1 MAVRVSA
8 PAASADGRQ
17 GGPSDPA
24 EGGSGWRYSFTH
36 MQSPGARPKRI
47 HVWLGGHRNPF
58 RQHGTFDGAPLA
70 MPPTARTPARASAP
84 RPAQPRK
91 PRRDTPTLAA
101 RFSARLP
108 I

>member
-47 HVWLGGHRNPF
+47 HVWLGGDRNPF
-58 RQHGTFDGAPLA
+58 RQHGTFYGAPLA
-70 MPPTARTPARASAP
+70 VPPTARTPARASGP
-84 RPAQPRK
+84 RPAPPRE
-91 PRRDTPTLAA
+91 PRPGPPAVAPQVSGGGT
-101 RFSARLP
+101 
-108 I
+108 